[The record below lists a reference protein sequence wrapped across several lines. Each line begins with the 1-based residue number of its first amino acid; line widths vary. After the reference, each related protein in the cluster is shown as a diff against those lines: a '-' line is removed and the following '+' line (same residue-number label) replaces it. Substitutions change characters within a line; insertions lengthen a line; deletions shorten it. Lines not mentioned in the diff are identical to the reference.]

1 MPRVHVVVSQRGA
14 HGIGSIPRD
23 AFNADPDDKD
33 DANPFGCKPAIKLLP
48 QLLRFDW
55 RGLVEETAHRDIGG
69 E

>member
-1 MPRVHVVVSQRGA
+1 MPRVVVSQRGD
-14 HGIGSIPRD
+14 GTGSIPRD
-23 AFNADPDDKD
+23 AFNADPDDK

-55 RGLVEETAHRDIGG
+55 RGLVEGTAHRDIGG